1 MSVDIDVD
9 AEMEQLLEDI
19 PIGLILEDEELS
31 TLVET
36 KMDDGTEPPTN
47 ERGGATQGVA
57 SQRIQRMQADGEG
70 GKKGSNNDGHPCPG
84 LPMLPTN
91 KTFYE
96 KQTHL

>member
-1 MSVDIDVD
+1 MSVHIDVD

-19 PIGLILEDEELS
+19 PIGLILENEEPL

-36 KMDDGTEPPTN
+36 EMDGGTEPPTN
-47 ERGGATQGVA
+47 ERGGATQVVA
-57 SQRIQRMQADGEG
+57 SQRIQRMQAEGEG
-70 GKKGSNNDGHPCPG
+70 GKEGSHDDGHPCPG
-84 LPMLPTN
+84 LSMLPTN